1 MADRPAR
8 DMKLSKPDGSAQG
21 PWGWIIR
28 NLRRAANAVDGVGG
42 VTVVVFRTV
51 HFNNSP
57 HPDWRHVGVATLEGP
72 FYDRAYL
79 KTRAVADAMLAVHLD
94 ICSAT
99 SEFSH
104 PPDCTTIG
112 GCR

>member
-8 DMKLSKPDGSAQG
+8 DMKLSMPDGGAQDPG
-21 PWGWIIR
+21 
-28 NLRRAANAVDGVGG
+28 DGSSVTYDVQRMLSMALG
-42 VTVVVFRTV
+42 VTAVVFRTV
-51 HFNNSP
+51 HLNNSP
-57 HPDWRHVGVATLEGP
+57 RPDWRHVGVATIKGP